1 MADQP
6 NAPIRT
12 LLSSPFLH
20 AILVSGAAGLATHSA
35 AATLAGFSLA
45 LGGSVA
51 LDRWRA
57 SRGPSRDQRIRSALA
72 GRGAD
77 FLGLSEADGKGIG
90 LAVARRTLILAE
102 SGPGGD
108 VTASEHSLD
117 LVGDVTWHVEV
128 PSAANVYGVGPA
140 AFAGAVQATSLN
152 AIARRDAL
160 LRSGLRLPLGG
171 DAPRDA
177 HVCLDGDEGRMRRWA
192 SIIGEAREGRL
203 PVPAEPAAA

>member
-1 MADQP
+1 MADQT
-6 NAPIRT
+6 NAPIRN

-20 AILVSGAAGLATHSA
+20 AVLVAGAAALATHSA
-35 AATLAGFSLA
+35 AATLAGFSLT
-45 LGGSVA
+45 LVTGVA

-72 GRGAD
+72 ERGAD
-77 FLGLSEADGKGIG
+77 FLGLSTADGKGIG
-90 LAVARRTLILAE
+90 LAVARRSLILAE
-102 SGPGGD
+102 TDTKGA

-117 LVGDVTWHVEV
+117 LVGDATWHVEV
-128 PSAANVYGVGPA
+128 PSEANVYGVGPA

-160 LRSGLRLPLGG
+160 LRSGLKIPLGG

-177 HVCLDGDEGRMRRWA
+177 LVCLDGDEGRMRRWA
-192 SIIGEAREGRL
+192 SLIGEARSGRL
-203 PVPAEPAAA
+203 AVPAEPAAA